1 MRKWLI
7 LLSALSGTAAS
18 AAPAWTWVDEEGT
31 RHYSDRPGPGAQQVE
46 LAGAQAFG
54 SAARAPRSSGAT
66 AQGGTAG
73 VPGAPYQSV
82 EVTSPAEQETLW
94 NIGTNLPVQ
103 VRIQPALQTGHRLDL
118 LFDGQRRNLNTANT
132 RVTLPD
138 VFRGQHTLQ
147 VVVIDSAGTEVMR
160 SPSRVFFVQQTSTL
174 NPNRGGN

>member
-1 MRKWLI
+1 
-7 LLSALSGTAAS
+7 
-18 AAPAWTWVDEEGT
+18 
-31 RHYSDRPGPGAQQVE
+31 VE

-54 SAARAPRSSGAT
+54 SAARAPRSSAAT

-147 VVVIDSAGTEVMR
+147 VVVIDSAGMEVMR
-160 SPSRVFFVQQTSTL
+160 SAARVFFVQQTSTL
-174 NPNRGGN
+174 NQNRGAR